1 MFLFKKE
8 GIEKICIYIFIRMYV
23 CIYIRVNE
31 DVYFYIENNGRI
43 KILK

>member
-8 GIEKICIYIFIRMYV
+8 GIEKICIYTLTRMHV
-23 CIYIRVNE
+23 CIHTRVNE
-31 DVYFYIENNGRI
+31 DVYPYTENNGRI